1 VIIIRNLSKHFG
13 SKNIVNGFSYNFPKN
28 ANISLIGANGAGKTT
43 FLNMICK
50 LEEPDGG
57 TITIPK
63 DCVFAYLPQSPN
75 ENPEATILK
84 ECISGHQTLNML
96 ETRRDDALAAMTQNY
111 SEESF
116 AAYEVAEQEF
126 ADKGGYA
133 LESDAKGIL
142 VGLGFETSQ
151 FDNSPL
157 SLSGGWRMRVELA
170 KLLIN
175 APNFLILDEPTNH
188 LDLPSLTW
196 LEQYLKSFTG
206 TLLFVSHDRD
216 FLNNLSEITIHM
228 SNGTVRVY
236 NGDFDSFL
244 QQKAERAEQTRREKL
259 SLQRKQDHMQAFV
272 DRFRAKAS
280 KAKQAQS
287 RIKMIERL
295 KAIEAKLEDEGT
307 TKKAQFNMTVDKPS
321 GRIVLEIEGASIGYE
336 GVTLNKNIDLKI
348 MRGQKIAIIGA
359 NGIGKSTLLK
369 SIVGEIPFISG
380 KHEWGTNVT
389 VGYYSQDQLD
399 LLNKDENVLQNV
411 MALAPMAS
419 MQHIR
424 SLLGSLLITN
434 DDVQKSVKVLSGGER
449 SKVVIA
455 ALLAQKNNF
464 LILDEPT
471 NHLDMSSVE
480 MLSSAL
486 ESYNGTVLLVSH
498 NRAFINAF
506 ATDIF
511 QMDKHKKAELINMYR
526 APDSGRPHEK
536 S

>member
-1 VIIIRNLSKHFG
+1 MIIVQNLSKNFG
-13 SKNIVNGFSYNFPKN
+13 NKIIIDGFSYNFPKN
-28 ANISLIGANGAGKTT
+28 ANVSLIGANGAGKTT
-43 FLNMICK
+43 FLNIICG
-50 LEEPDGG
+50 LEESDAG

-63 DCVFAYLPQSPN
+63 DCVLAYLPQSPN
-75 ENPEATILK
+75 EKPEDTILN
-84 ECISGHQTLNML
+84 ECMSGHKLLSVIGERRN
-96 ETRRDDALAAMTQNY
+96 ETLAAMTMNY

-116 AAYEVAEQEF
+116 AAYEIAEQEF
-126 ADKGGYA
+126 SDNGGYA

-142 VGLGFETSQ
+142 AGLGFETSQ
-151 FDNSPL
+151 FDKSPL
-157 SLSGGWRMRVELA
+157 TLSGGWRMRVELA

-175 APNFLILDEPTNH
+175 NPNFLILDEPTNH

-196 LEQYLKSFTG
+196 LEQYLRSFTG

-228 SNGTVRVY
+228 HRGVIRVY

-244 QQKAERAEQTRREKL
+244 QQKAERAEQTRREKV

-272 DRFRAKAS
+272 DRFKAKAS

-287 RIKMIERL
+287 RMKMIARL
-295 KAIEAKLEDEGT
+295 KAIEEKLEDEDAD
-307 TKKAQFNMTVDKPS
+307 KKAHFNMTVDNPS
-321 GRIVLEIEGASIGYE
+321 GRIVLELEGVSIGYE
-336 GVTLNKNIDLKI
+336 GIVLNKDIDLKI
-348 MRGQKIAIIGA
+348 LRGQKIAIIGA

-380 KHEWGTNVT
+380 KYELGTNVT

-399 LLNKDENVLQNV
+399 LLNKNENVLNNIT
-411 MALAPMAS
+411 ALAPQAT
-419 MQHIR
+419 MQQIR

-434 DDVQKSVKVLSGGER
+434 DDVKKSVKVLSGGER

-480 MLSSAL
+480 MLSFAL

-506 ATDIF
+506 ATHIL
-511 QMDKHKKAELINMYR
+511 QMDKHKKAVLIDVANR
-526 APDSGRPHEK
+526 T
-536 S
+536 

>member
-1 VIIIRNLSKHFG
+1 MHRHLLVLNRSVIIIQNLSKHFG
-13 SKNIVNGFSYNFPKN
+13 SKAIVNDFSYNFPKN

-50 LEEPDGG
+50 LEDPDAGI
-57 TITIPK
+57 ITIPK
-63 DCVFAYLPQSPN
+63 DCVLAYLPQSPN
-75 ENPEATILK
+75 ETPEETILK
-84 ECISGHQTLNML
+84 ECISGHQTLSVL
-96 ETRRDDALAAMTQNY
+96 GARRDKVLEAMTANY

-116 AAYEVAEQEF
+116 AAYEIAEHEF

-151 FDNSPL
+151 FNQSPL
-157 SLSGGWRMRVELA
+157 VLSGGWRMRVELA

-175 APNFLILDEPTNH
+175 NPNFLILDEPTNH

-196 LEQYLKSFTG
+196 LEQYLKSFAG

-228 SNGTVRVY
+228 QNGLARVY

-272 DRFRAKAS
+272 DRFRAKAT
-280 KAKQAQS
+280 KARQAQS

-295 KAIEAKLEDEGT
+295 KAIEAKLGDEDAD
-307 TKKAQFNMTVDKPS
+307 KKAHFNMTVDKPS
-321 GRIVLEIEGASIGYE
+321 GRIVLDVKNASIGY
-336 GVTLNKNIDLKI
+336 GDTILNKNIGIKI
-348 MRGQKIAIIGA
+348 LRGQKIAIIGA
-359 NGIGKSTLLK
+359 NGIGKSTFLK
-369 SIVGEIPFISG
+369 SIVGEIPYISG
-380 KHEWGTNVT
+380 EHEWGTNVT

-399 LLNKDENVLQNV
+399 LLNKDENVLNNV
-411 MALAPMAS
+411 TALAPKAT
-419 MQHIR
+419 MQQIR
-424 SLLGSLLITN
+424 ALLGSLLITN

-506 ATDIF
+506 ATQIF
-511 QMDKHKKAELINMYR
+511 HMDKYKKAELIDM
-526 APDSGRPHEK
+526 
-536 S
+536 